1 MLKIGDTSMVKLEE
15 FMDIFRLRE
24 NEYTIS
30 AISRI
35 TGKDRKTVR
44 KYLIQGKSKVPA
56 MRPREPKAS
65 KLKPFEKQIL
75 NLIKY
80 CDLDF
85 PPCPAIYERLVE
97 KGYTGSLS
105 LLQKWMR
112 QYKKQQFPKVIIR
125 YETPPGQQAQVDWG
139 EKRIQDSRTGL
150 VKTVY
155 IFSMLLCWSR
165 MRFACFVPKTD
176 MYYFLLCHKLAFQ
189 YFRGIPRE
197 ILYDQNRCV
206 LVKPGF
212 KDITFNQKFIDF
224 ACHYDFVPQ
233 VCKPYRAQTKGKVE
247 NNIKYIKR
255 SFLSLQDTND
265 LKVLN
270 QRVKPWLEKVNHKVH
285 STTHEIPYKRLPK
298 EALKRME
305 GIPDYDLFYF
315 EPRKVFND
323 STFSFHS
330 KRYSVP
336 PLYIGKT
343 ITVKYRPGRSSID
356 VYFKDK
362 RITQHRT
369 DTWEQYV
376 IKRSHSHEIWKVWRD
391 DKKLFYQQHR
401 KENHTNHPLALYEQ
415 LSLLEGAHECP
426 TA

>member
-1 MLKIGDTSMVKLEE
+1 MVKLEE
-15 FMDIFRLRE
+15 FMEIFRLKE
-24 NEYTIS
+24 NGYSLS
-30 AISRI
+30 AISRM
-35 TGKDRKTVR
+35 TGNDRKTVR
-44 KYLIQGKSKVPA
+44 KYLNKGKSKIPV
-56 MRPREPKAS
+56 MKPRKSKAS
-65 KLKPFEKQIL
+65 KLQSFEKEIL

-80 CDLDF
+80 SDLDF

-105 LLQKWMR
+105 LLQKWMSTYR
-112 QYKKQQFPKVIIR
+112 QQHIPKVIIR

-139 EKRIQDSRTGL
+139 EKKIRDRRTGL
-150 VKTVY
+150 VKKVY
-155 IFSMLLCWSR
+155 IFSMVLCWSR
-165 MRFACFVPKTD
+165 MRFACFVPKAD
-176 MYYFLLCHKLAFQ
+176 MYYFLLCHKLAFK
-189 YFRGIPRE
+189 YLGGVPRE
-197 ILYDQNRCV
+197 ILYDQNKCV
-206 LVKPGF
+206 LIKPGF
-212 KDITFNQKFIDF
+212 KDIAFNRKFLDF
-224 ACHYDFVPQ
+224 AHHYDFVPR

-255 SFLSLQDTND
+255 NFLSLQDTHD
-265 LKVLN
+265 LKDLN

-285 STTHEIPYKRLPK
+285 STIQEIPYKRLPK
-298 EALKRME
+298 ETLKLLDGM
-305 GIPDYDLFYF
+305 PDYDLFYF

-343 ITVKYRPGRSSID
+343 ITVKYRPNQSSID
-356 VYFKDK
+356 VYFKDE

-391 DKKLFYQQHR
+391 DKKRFYQQHQ
-401 KENHTNHPLALYEQ
+401 KDKQANHPLALYEQ
-415 LSLLEGAHECP
+415 ISLLEEAHECP

>member
-1 MLKIGDTSMVKLEE
+1 MVKLEE
-15 FMDIFRLRE
+15 FMEIFRLKE
-24 NEYTIS
+24 NGYSLS
-30 AISRI
+30 AISRM
-35 TGKDRKTVR
+35 TGSDRKTVR
-44 KYLIQGKSKVPA
+44 KYLNKGKSKIPV
-56 MRPREPKAS
+56 MKPRKSKAS
-65 KLKPFEKQIL
+65 KLQSFEKEIL

-80 CDLDF
+80 SDLDF

-105 LLQKWMR
+105 LLQKWMSTYR
-112 QYKKQQFPKVIIR
+112 QQHIPKVIIR

-139 EKRIQDSRTGL
+139 EKKIRDRRTGL
-150 VKTVY
+150 VKKVY
-155 IFSMLLCWSR
+155 IFSMVLCWSR
-165 MRFACFVPKTD
+165 MRFACFVPKAD
-176 MYYFLLCHKLAFQ
+176 MYYFLLCHKLAFK
-189 YFRGIPRE
+189 YLGGVPRE
-197 ILYDQNRCV
+197 ILYDQNKCV
-206 LVKPGF
+206 LIKPGF
-212 KDITFNQKFIDF
+212 KDIAFNRKFLDF
-224 ACHYDFVPQ
+224 AHHYDFVPR

-255 SFLSLQDTND
+255 NFLSLQDTHD
-265 LKVLN
+265 LKDLN

-285 STTHEIPYKRLPK
+285 STIQEIPYKRLPK
-298 EALKRME
+298 ETLKLLDGM
-305 GIPDYDLFYF
+305 PDYDLFYF

-343 ITVKYRPGRSSID
+343 ITVKYRPNQSSID
-356 VYFKDK
+356 VYFKDE

-391 DKKLFYQQHR
+391 DKKRFYQQHQ
-401 KENHTNHPLALYEQ
+401 KDKQANHPLALYEQ
-415 LSLLEGAHECP
+415 ISLLEEAHECP